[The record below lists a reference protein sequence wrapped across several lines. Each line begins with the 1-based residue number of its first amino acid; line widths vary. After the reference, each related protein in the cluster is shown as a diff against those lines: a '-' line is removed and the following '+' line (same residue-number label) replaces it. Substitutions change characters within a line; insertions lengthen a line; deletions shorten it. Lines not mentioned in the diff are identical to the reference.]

1 MSENDKQQGGGKGK
15 PEKTYKILIDHKPH
29 EWPNPVIT
37 GADIKQL
44 AGVDQSAF
52 EAWQDVPGPED
63 LLIDNTDEVDLTKP
77 GNEKFFVIKKS
88 TTEG

>member
-1 MSENDKQQGGGKGK
+1 MSNDSKQHADGQGK
-15 PEKTYKILIDHKPH
+15 PEKPYKILIDHKPH

>member
-1 MSENDKQQGGGKGK
+1 MSDDNKQRDDKGK
-15 PEKTYKILIDHKPH
+15 PAKPYKILIDHKPH
-29 EWPNPVIT
+29 DWPNPTIT
-37 GADIKQL
+37 GANIKQL
-44 AGVDQSAF
+44 AGVDQTAF

-63 LLIDNTDEVDLTKP
+63 LLIGNSDQVDLTKP